1 MGVGPKVVSASGDP
15 ELLAQAIVRKTTLS
29 PITNVINFIWPAELP
44 DLFAMGIVHSNRR
57 LSFWRL

>member
-15 ELLAQAIVRKTTLS
+15 GLLAQAIVRKTTLS
-29 PITNVINFIWPAELP
+29 PITNLINCIWPAVLP

-57 LSFWRL
+57 LLLWRL